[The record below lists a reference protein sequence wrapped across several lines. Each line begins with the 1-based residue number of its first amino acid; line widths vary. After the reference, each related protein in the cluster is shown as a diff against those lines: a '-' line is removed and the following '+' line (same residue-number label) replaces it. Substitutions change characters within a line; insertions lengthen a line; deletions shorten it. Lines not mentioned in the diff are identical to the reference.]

1 MWGPVWDERGNYGPV
16 WDEGETTGPVWDERG
31 KLLVLCEMKGEIL
44 ALCEMKGEITGPL
57 WDERGNYWPSWLTN
71 KKQQT
76 FNFSSSGIIP
86 LNWLWNSV
94 RENEYWTRLL
104 IHCVYGA
111 RFGVLTSQ
119 VSTNI
124 VSHLNDFFFGHC
136 FVQLLYS
143 SFWTLMSFSRGGAKQ
158 LQHLIF

>member
-1 MWGPVWDERGNYGPV
+1 MK
-16 WDEGETTGPVWDERG
+16 GEIMALYEMKG
-31 KLLVLCEMKGEIL
+31 KLLALCEMKGENYWSFVRWKGEIL

-124 VSHLNDFFFGHC
+124 VSHLNDFFFFGHC